1 MEKVYY
7 PLAIRETVP
16 TSSETVSAPEE
27 AETVSAPEEA
37 ETTRPES
44 ALAVPTLNRPAEG
57 GELPGVTETHESSN
71 LEAPQEATESIVS
84 VQASHV
90 EEPALLVQPLQTI
103 PPADV
108 SKGPEA
114 NPAQLPKEGAKIKSK
129 K

>member
-1 MEKVYY
+1 MENVYY
-7 PLAIRETVP
+7 PPTIREIAPISSEAENAPEKAKTAQPEATLAITTPNEL
-16 TSSETVSAPEE
+16 AEE
-27 AETVSAPEEA
+27 
-37 ETTRPES
+37 
-44 ALAVPTLNRPAEG
+44 
-57 GELPGVTETHESSN
+57 GELLRATKTHGSLN
-71 LEAPQEATESIVS
+71 PEAPQEAAESIVS
-84 VQASHV
+84 VQASHA